1 MNFFLH
7 CVKIWFTSLGPQRE
21 IMCVYWFDY
30 VLHDVVVQPFS
41 LRVFVRPHTINKSPI
56 KW

>member
-21 IMCVYWFDY
+21 IMSVYWFD
-30 VLHDVVVQPFS
+30 VLHDVVVQQFS
-41 LRVFVRPHTINKSPI
+41 
-56 KW
+56 